1 MVAPR
6 YLTNSYDIGHLVLW
20 ITALLVHPR
29 QAFSHK
35 DTLKSSLFCAAS
47 CLITLLICI
56 PAGWTRKP
64 CTEGADLPLQQHR
77 LLLPSLQ
84 SRSLAGESDAR
95 THTYTCTCSLC
106 DLWPRFSAASCHTPV
121 IYNLSFRTWLLHPR
135 TNQPIMKC
143 ISAGEKSDIT
153 DLFTADCVNVSLGDN
168 ANVEC
173 VCVHVCVCVCVCAR
187 LPVVTTDAAASAPPG
202 ERCAPRAPGTPRR
215 PQLDHAGSRGPE
227 ADRRQLAGVH
237 AQPHR
242 GRPAGHV
249 QVLHVGGCQP

>member
-35 DTLKSSLFCAAS
+35 DTLKSSLFSAAS

-95 THTYTCTCSLC
+95 THTYTCACSLC

-173 VCVHVCVCVCVCAR
+173 VCVHVCVCVCAR
-187 LPVVTTDAAASAPPG
+187 ACL
-202 ERCAPRAPGTPRR
+202 
-215 PQLDHAGSRGPE
+215 
-227 ADRRQLAGVH
+227 
-237 AQPHR
+237 
-242 GRPAGHV
+242 
-249 QVLHVGGCQP
+249 